1 MLDAL
6 LPGVGPRAR
15 LALAVSLLALL
26 VAPYAVSDYI
36 LSVLILCLVFAYY
49 GQAWNIMLGFA
60 GQLSLGHALYTG
72 LGAYTAAALFTNLG
86 VNPWLGMIAGIAVAA
101 TAAAIIGFLGFRFS
115 IEGVYFALLTIAFA
129 EFTRIGFNHFGWVKA
144 TAGLFLPVAQR
155 ETNDLLTLRGKPIMF
170 YYVLLAMTF
179 LTLMLCHRLLRSKF
193 GQYLLAIRED
203 QVAAQT
209 LGVDVFRYKLLAV
222 MLSAGLASVGGGIY
236 AFYYNVL
243 FPDTLFALSFSI
255 EMTLA
260 PLVGGVGTLVGPIF
274 GAFILTPLGETIT
287 ALTEHF
293 QLGGIKQFF
302 YGFCLLLIVVVRPV
316 GLWPWVHDKLGLGRG
331 REGK

>member
-1 MLDAL
+1 MLDL
-6 LPGVGPRAR
+6 LMPGVGPRAR
-15 LALAVSLLALL
+15 VALLLALAALIVVPL
-26 VAPYAVSDYI
+26 GVSDYI

-49 GQAWNIMLGFA
+49 GQAWNIMMGFA

-72 LGAYTAAALFTNLG
+72 LGAYTAAALFVNLG
-86 VNPWLGMIAGIAVAA
+86 VNPWLGMLAGTVVAA
-101 TAAAIIGFLGFRFS
+101 GAAAIIGFLGFRFS

-155 ETNDLLTLRGKPIMF
+155 DMNDLLTLRGRPVMF
-170 YYVLLAMTF
+170 YYVLLAMTV
-179 LTLMLCHRLLRSKF
+179 LTLVICHRLLRSRV
-193 GQYLLAIRED
+193 GQYWLAIRED

-209 LGVDVFRYKLLAV
+209 LGVDVFRYKLYAV

-243 FPDTLFALSFSI
+243 FPDTVFGLSFSI

-260 PLVGGVGTLVGPIF
+260 PLVGGIGTLVGPIL
-274 GAFILTPLGETIT
+274 GAFILTPLGEVLT
-287 ALTEHF
+287 AATEQLH
-293 QLGGIKQFF
+293 LGGLKQFF
-302 YGFCLLLIVVVRPV
+302 YGICLVLIVTVRPT
-316 GLWPWVHDKLGLGRG
+316 GLWPWIYRKLGLDRG
-331 REGK
+331 AS